1 MMIGE
6 QSRRSCKQDRSCYS
20 MFRIQ
25 KFRIMMSRPAASRR
39 KALLPTKHHIAE
51 PATNRGRRTGGAL
64 RSWAQAALRSR
75 EFVDSYHNKSSL
87 TKKEFVDS
95 PMTTAH

>member
-1 MMIGE
+1 MRQGKFQSPAGE
-6 QSRRSCKQDRSCYS
+6 EEADDDRRAKSKKLQARSKLLLDIRDPEIQDHDVQTSCK
-20 MFRIQ
+20 
-25 KFRIMMSRPAASRR
+25 PAQS
-39 KALLPTKHHIAE
+39 T
-51 PATNRGRRTGGAL
+51 
-64 RSWAQAALRSR
+64 AALRSR